1 MKVVLFALGVG
12 TVFLGF
18 AVTHGAESV
27 MHLILGGL
35 YLLIAAVFL
44 SAAMLCD
51 HLETVL
57 KKSQQKIAKDEE
69 A

>member
-1 MKVVLFALGVG
+1 MKIALFLLGGG
-12 TVFLGF
+12 TAFLGF
-18 AVTHGAESV
+18 AVTSGAESV
-27 MHLILGGL
+27 MHEILGGL
-35 YLLIAAVFL
+35 YFLMAAVFL